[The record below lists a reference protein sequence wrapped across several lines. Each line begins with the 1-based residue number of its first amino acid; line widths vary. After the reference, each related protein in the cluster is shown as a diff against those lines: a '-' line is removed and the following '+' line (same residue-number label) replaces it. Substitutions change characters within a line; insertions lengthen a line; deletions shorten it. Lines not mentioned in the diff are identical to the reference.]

1 MTSIEMQEGLAR
13 FREIAKSAPTD
24 IGARRE
30 LVALMVAQ
38 RPIDPDVHTA
48 AVDVGAGAEWIWT
61 DDTRSDRTILYLHGG
76 GYVTGSAAA
85 TRPFA
90 GRMSHALA
98 ARFLSVDYRL
108 APESPFPAAVDDA
121 LACYQWLLAATEPQR
136 IVFAGD
142 SAGGGLAIATA
153 LAAREAGLPLPSGIL
168 TLSPW
173 IDLTVSSASMLE
185 EDSEDPFGT
194 ATDWRRSAEYYLSGA
209 AATDPLA
216 SPLYADVVGLPPIHI
231 EAGSTERLRDEIT
244 TFAAKAARAGV
255 EVSCQ
260 LTPGGLHCFPM
271 HLPDAP
277 ESQAAFQRITAWV
290 QRQFGGPELAVS

>member
-1 MTSIEMQEGLAR
+1 MTSAEMQEGLAR

-38 RPIDPDVHTA
+38 RPIDPDIHTTT
-48 AVDVGAGAEWIWT
+48 VDVGPGAEWIWT
-61 DDTRSDRTILYLHGG
+61 DDARPGRTILYFHGG

-90 GRMSHALA
+90 GRMSHATA
-98 ARFLSVDYRL
+98 AWFLSVDYRL
-108 APESPFPAAVDDA
+108 APESPFPSAVDDA
-121 LACYQWLLAATEPQR
+121 LTCHRWLLGTTPPQR
-136 IVFAGD
+136 ILFAGD

-153 LAAREAGLPLPSGIL
+153 IAAREAGMPLPSGIL

-173 IDLTVSSASMLE
+173 LDLTVSSASMLDE
-185 EDSEDPFGT
+185 ASEDPFGT
-194 ATDWRRSAEYYLSGA
+194 AADWRRSAEHYLSGA

-216 SPLYADVVGLPPIHI
+216 SPLYADLAGLPPIHI
-231 EAGSTERLRDEIT
+231 EAGSTERLRDEIAA
-244 TFAAKAARAGV
+244 FAAKASNAGIDV
-255 EVSCQ
+255 TCH

-271 HLPDAP
+271 HLPAAP
-277 ESQAAFQRITAWV
+277 ESRVAFERITAWANG
-290 QRQFGGPELAVS
+290 RLGEPGLAAG